1 MKRRRSP
8 TDERITLGERVV
20 AALLTPLFFN
30 AAVVTVVAFS
40 SRRAR
45 IALFS
50 LGSVYRSLGDGAL
63 LLLVAP
69 AVVGFVAGSEG
80 TAKLFGHAFW
90 THHEHER
97 SIIATLLVWAAGF
110 AAVVFVNGRL

>member
-1 MKRRRSP
+1 MPRRRP
-8 TDERITLGERVV
+8 PADERITLGERFV

-30 AAVVTVVAFS
+30 AAVITVVAFS
-40 SRRAR
+40 SRRAPM
-45 IALFS
+45 AVFS
-50 LGSVYRSLGDGAL
+50 LDNVYRSLGDGAL

-97 SIIATLLVWAAGF
+97 SVFATLLVWAAGL